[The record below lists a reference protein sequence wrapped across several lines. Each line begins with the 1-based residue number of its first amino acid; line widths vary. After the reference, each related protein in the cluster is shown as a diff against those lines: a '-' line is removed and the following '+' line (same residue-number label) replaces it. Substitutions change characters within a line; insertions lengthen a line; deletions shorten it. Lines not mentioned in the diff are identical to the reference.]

1 MFFTV
6 TFPAKRGGES
16 MSSLILVIREII
28 QRVVGS
34 DSVNNSVPDLINEP
48 QVDLIEYKWR

>member
-34 DSVNNSVPDLINEP
+34 DSINNPVPDLINEP